1 MPTRL
6 PPLNALRAFE
16 SAARHRSFSRAAN
29 ELNVTPAAISHQIKA
44 LEDFLG
50 VALFRRDKR
59 TLMLSSAGQ
68 SLLPGVSKGFAA
80 IRDAMAS
87 FYVYDQTGMLTV
99 SVPPSFA
106 ANWLMHRL
114 EHFNR
119 AHPEIDVRISS
130 SMELVDFA
138 RDSIDIA
145 VRYGDGRYPGLVAE
159 HLLSDSVVP
168 VCSPRLLQ
176 GDKPLRVPDDLRHF
190 TLLHDDRHRNDV
202 TFPNWGIW
210 LNAAGVTNVDPSHG
224 LRFDAASS
232 VQAAAVEGIGVALGR
247 TSLMADDISAGR
259 LVRLFDVELHS
270 AFAYHL
276 IYPESHLKRS
286 KVKMFRDWIVAAIKH
301 TESGAAA
308 ERQTGGSAAA

>member
-16 SAARHRSFSRAAN
+16 SAARHRSFSRAAD
-29 ELNVTPAAISHQIKA
+29 ELNVTPAAVSHQIKG
-44 LEDFLG
+44 LEDYLG

-80 IRDAMAS
+80 IRDAMAA
-87 FYVYDQTGMLTV
+87 FYVYDQTGMLTI

-130 SMELVDFA
+130 SMELVDFE

-145 VRYGDGRYPGLVAE
+145 VRYGDGSYPGLVAE

-176 GDKPLRVPDDLRHF
+176 GDKPLRVPADLRHF
-190 TLLHDDRHRNDV
+190 TLLHDDRHRNDA
-202 TFPNWGIW
+202 TFPNWGMW
-210 LNAAGVTNVDPSHG
+210 LRAAGVTNVDASHG
-224 LRFDAASS
+224 LRFDAASA
-232 VQAAAVEGIGVALGR
+232 VQSAAVEGIGVALGR
-247 TSLMADDISAGR
+247 TSLMADDIAAGR
-259 LVRLFDVELHS
+259 LVRLFDVELRS
-270 AFAYHL
+270 SFAYHL
-276 IYPESHLKRS
+276 VYPELHLKRS
-286 KVKMFRDWIVAAIKH
+286 KVKMFRDWML
-301 TESGAAA
+301 TEIAETDAAA
-308 ERQTGGSAAA
+308 ERQSGGSAAA

>member
-29 ELNVTPAAISHQIKA
+29 ELNVTPAAVSHQIKA

-59 TLMLSSAGQ
+59 MLMLSRAGQ
-68 SLLPGVSKGFAA
+68 SLLPGVSKGFSA
-80 IRDAMAS
+80 IRDAMAA

-119 AHPEIDVRISS
+119 KHPEIDVRISS
-130 SMELVDFA
+130 SMDLVDFE
-138 RDSIDIA
+138 RDNIDIA
-145 VRYGDGRYPGLVAE
+145 VRYGDGHYPGLVAE

-176 GDKPLRVPDDLRHF
+176 SERPLRVPADLRNF
-190 TLLHDDRHRNDV
+190 TLLHDDRHRNDA
-202 TFPNWGIW
+202 TFPNWPMW
-210 LNAAGVTNVDPSHG
+210 LRAAGVTDVEASHG
-224 LRFDAASS
+224 LRFDTASA
-232 VQAAAVEGIGVALGR
+232 VQAAAAEGIGVALGR
-247 TSLMADDISAGR
+247 TSLMADDIAAGR
-259 LVRLFDVELHS
+259 LVRLFDVELRS

-276 IYPESHLKRS
+276 VYPELHLKRS
-286 KVKMFRDWIVAAIKH
+286 KVKLFRDWIL
-301 TESGAAA
+301 TETDTGANT
-308 ERQTGGSAAA
+308 ERQSGGSAAA